1 MIAKIGRGSKIY
13 GALLYN
19 HNKVIQDKGQ
29 ILHMNNMLETPDG
42 NYTTGQLLA
51 SFMPN
56 LASNKKTEKTVIH
69 ISLNPDPG
77 DIVSDEDFIRIAN
90 EYMTKM
96 GYGNQPY
103 VVFKHNDIDRT
114 HIHIVSTTIDEN
126 GKKIS
131 DVFEKK
137 RSMEICRKIEKDYNL
152 TPADQKIN
160 FDESFKFTPVNY
172 NNGNIKSQIA
182 SVVRYLPNYYN
193 FQNLGSYNAL
203 LSLFNIIAEHIKKDI
218 NGELKE
224 GLAYFALDVNGN
236 KVGNPF
242 KASLFGKQS
251 GLAALRS
258 HFEKSKQISDDIKV
272 KTRTIISQALNL
284 TSNEKEFKDYLI
296 EQGINIVIR
305 RNDQGRVYGITFVDH
320 NTGHVFNGSHLGKQF
335 SANIFHELFSKKEV
349 NENLKIEDILPKNPG
364 VSLRTSLKD
373 DLHPIFDFMIKTSGI
388 ISDWGLLD
396 SILLGGMS
404 EDPEEQLFEFNM
416 KKRKKKR
423 GQNKS

>member
-19 HNKVIQDKGQ
+19 HNKVLQDKGQ

-56 LASNKKTEKTVIH
+56 FAANKKTEKTVIH

-77 DIVSDEDFIRIAN
+77 DIVSDEDFISIAN

-126 GKKIS
+126 GIKIS

-137 RSMEICRKIEKDYNL
+137 RSMEICRKIEKDHNL
-152 TPADQKIN
+152 TPADQKIS
-160 FDESFKFTPVNY
+160 FDESFKFTPVDY

-203 LSLFNIIAEHIKKDI
+203 LSLFNITVEHIKKDFK
-218 NGELKE
+218 GEIKE
-224 GLAYFALDVNGN
+224 GLVYSAVDAGGN
-236 KVGNPF
+236 KIGNPF
-242 KASLFGKQS
+242 KASLFGKHA
-251 GLAALRS
+251 GLIALRS
-258 HFEKSKQISDDIKV
+258 HCEKSKAVNTEIIV
-272 KTRTIISQALNL
+272 KTSQIISTAQAI
-284 TSNEKEFKDYLI
+284 TTNEKDFTAYLI
-296 EQGINIVIR
+296 DHGINTVIR
-305 RNDQGRVYGITFVDH
+305 RNEQGRLYGITFVDH

-335 SANIFHELFSKKEV
+335 SANVFHKLFSVKNI
-349 NENLKIEDILPKNPG
+349 NENLTTDLLASQKSPLSNKK
-364 VSLRTSLKD
+364 SLKE
-373 DLHPIFDFMIKTSGI
+373 DLHPLFDFMVNAGSALI
-388 ISDWGLLD
+388 DWGIVDSLLLNT
-396 SILLGGMS
+396 IA
-404 EDPEEQLFEFNM
+404 EDPEEQMFEFNM
-416 KKRKKKR
+416 KKKKRKR
-423 GQNKS
+423 GQSRN